1 MGRREFTYRGRNV
14 EELKTLDVKEF
25 AKIVPARQRRS
36 LERGFTEMQKR
47 LLLKIKKVKEGKYK
61 KPIKTHCRDM
71 VVVPEMLGLLIHV
84 HAGKTFVPVEVL
96 PDMLGHY
103 IGEFTLTRNR
113 VAHSAPGIGATKSSS
128 AASVK

>member
-1 MGRREFTYRGRNV
+1 MARKEFTYRG
-14 EELKTLDVKEF
+14 KTIEQIKALDVKEF
-25 AKIVPARQRRS
+25 ARIVPARQRRS

-47 LLLKIKKVKEGKYK
+47 LLIKIKKAKEGKYK

-71 VVVPEMLGLLIHV
+71 VVIPEMLGLMIHV
-84 HAGKTFVPVEVL
+84 HAGKGFVQIEVL

-103 IGEFTLTRNR
+103 LGEFTLTRNR
-113 VAHSAPGIGATKSSS
+113 VTHSAPGIGATKSSS

>member
-1 MGRREFTYRGRNV
+1 MARKEFTYRGKTIA
-14 EELKTLDVKEF
+14 ELKALDVKDF
-25 AKIVPARQRRS
+25 AKIVSARQRRS

-61 KPIKTHCRDM
+61 KPIKTHCRDI

-84 HAGKTFVPVEVL
+84 HMGKTYVPVEDL
-96 PDMLGHY
+96 PDKLGHY
-103 IGEFTLTRNR
+103 LVEITLTRNR
-113 VAHSAPGIGATKSSS
+113 VTHSAPGIGATKSSS

>member
-1 MGRREFTYRGRNV
+1 MARKEFSYRGKTV
-14 EELKTLDVKEF
+14 EELKAMDVKEF
-25 AKIVPARQRRS
+25 AKLIPARQRRS

-47 LLLKIKKVKEGKYK
+47 LLLKIKKSKEGKYK
-61 KPIKTHCRDM
+61 KAIKTHCRDM
-71 VVVPEMLGLLIHV
+71 IVVPEMLGLMIHV
-84 HAGKTFVPVEVL
+84 HAGKSYTQIEVI

-103 IGEFTLTRNR
+103 LGEFTLTRNR

>member
-1 MGRREFTYRGRNV
+1 MARREFTYRGRNL
-14 EELKTLDVKEF
+14 EELKAMDVKDF

-47 LLLKIKKVKEGKYK
+47 LLIKIKKVREGKYK

-84 HAGKTFVPVEVL
+84 HAGKAFVPIEIL

-103 IGEFTLTRNR
+103 ISEFTLTRNR
-113 VAHSAPGIGATKSSS
+113 VSHSAPGIGATKSSS